1 MSRLLSI
8 CAGHS
13 GASPALVALMIRSLD
28 LGLAPWVPEKGTV
41 GASGDLT
48 PSAHMALALMG
59 EGAFI
64 GPDGA
69 RLPAAGVLADAATE
83 PYTLDRRDGLA
94 LVNGTSCMTGIAA
107 LTGVDAQTA
116 LDTALRLSVAH
127 AEALGGRT
135 EAWHPAF
142 GAVRPHPGQIA
153 VLESLG
159 ATAANAPRLDRHRAA
174 ERRLAAGDGHRR
186 LAATPQDPYTI
197 RCVPQVLGAVAD
209 VIAFHRGIVEIELN
223 AATDNPIFLDDEPSA
238 LHGGNFYGQHV
249 AFASDALST
258 ALVKMA
264 VLAERQVARITDETM
279 NKGLP
284 AFLQGDRTGLQSGFM
299 GAQVTASALVAEMR
313 AAAHPASIQSIP
325 TNGNNQDIVSMGTIA
340 ARKAAAI
347 VPDLFRIQSIQALV
361 LAQAVDLIGPSEFS
375 PATRAIHAAVREQS
389 ERLTVDRPLSDD
401 IEQLAVRIASGALA
415 GR

>member
-1 MSRLLSI
+1 
-8 CAGHS
+8 
-13 GASPALVALMIRSLD
+13 
-28 LGLAPWVPEKGTV
+28 
-41 GASGDLT
+41 
-48 PSAHMALALMG
+48 
-59 EGAFI
+59 
-64 GPDGA
+64 
-69 RLPAAGVLADAATE
+69 
-83 PYTLDRRDGLA
+83 
-94 LVNGTSCMTGIAA
+94 
-107 LTGVDAQTA
+107 VDAQTA